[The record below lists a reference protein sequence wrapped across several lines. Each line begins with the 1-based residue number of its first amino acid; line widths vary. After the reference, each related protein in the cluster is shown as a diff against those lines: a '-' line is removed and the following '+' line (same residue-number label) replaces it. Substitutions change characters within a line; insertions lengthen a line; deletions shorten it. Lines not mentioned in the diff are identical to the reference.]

1 MIILN
6 PEGKAR
12 ISSERVPALSRFQDL
27 NCKTVGFLD
36 NSKPNN
42 DLLQSRFE
50 QLLRQNCDVAGVVRR
65 RKLTAQQGAPKNYLD
80 ELAAQADFVISGL
93 GD

>member
-6 PEGKAR
+6 PEGKAQV
-12 ISSERVPALSRFQDL
+12 SSERVTAPLRFSDL
-27 NCKTVGFLD
+27 NGKTVGFLD

-42 DLLQSRFE
+42 DLLQARFE

-65 RKLTAQQGAPKNYLD
+65 RKLTAQQGAPENYLN
-80 ELAAQADFVISGL
+80 ELAAQTDFVISGL

>member
-12 ISSERVPALSRFQDL
+12 ISSERVPAPSRFQDL
-27 NCKTVGFLD
+27 NGKTVGFLD

-42 DLLQSRFE
+42 DLLQSHFE